1 MKTWIK
7 KTHTIESQKRALF
20 TGEGAYHGST
30 KPKPSNHSS
39 PDKPLVEVVS
49 EARPTTIEQ
58 YIQTG
63 NRTIHPY
70 LAEFTNRYRV
80 NEQLAVPS
88 QEAVR
93 DDGVTFCWC
102 PFEEA
107 LREAGPVTKDVLTAM
122 QKHISGKK
130 RHVYIDSKIQY
141 FEPGDLPVDSKLWHV
156 DGSIAVRDHRAKLF
170 GATTLHDMRA
180 RLEHESPPTYMAY
193 QSSEH
198 CATRFMYEPL
208 YFWVPEL
215 IPSFDQLDDVVSD
228 YTHSDTEH
236 PAGAIVF
243 FDGLTLHR
251 AVHASTSGW
260 RLWIRCTET
269 DVEIHPNESILE
281 CYGTVFQC
289 K

>member
-1 MKTWIK
+1 MQTWIK
-7 KTHTIESQKRALF
+7 KIHTIESQKREMF

-30 KPKPSNHSS
+30 KQKPKSQ
-39 PDKPLVEVVS
+39 DKPLVEVVS
-49 EARPTTIEQ
+49 EARPTTLEQ

-63 NRTIHPY
+63 NKTIQSFDAKFP
-70 LAEFTNRYRV
+70 NRYRLV
-80 NEQLAVPS
+80 EQLAVPS

-107 LREAGPVTKDVLTAM
+107 LREAGPVTREVLTGM
-122 QKHISGKK
+122 QEYLSGKK

-156 DGSIAVRDHRAKLF
+156 DGSIAVRDDRVKQL
-170 GATTLHDMRA
+170 GASILHDMRA
-180 RLEHESPPTYMAY
+180 RFEHESPPVYMAY
-193 QSSEH
+193 QSSGH
-198 CATRFMYEPL
+198 CATQFLDQPL
-208 YFWVPEL
+208 SLRLPEL
-215 IPSFDQLDDVVSD
+215 IPSFDQLDAQVSSL
-228 YTHSDTEH
+228 HLNAIEH
-236 PAGAIVF
+236 PAGAIVS
-243 FDGLTLHR
+243 FDGLSLHR
-251 AVHASTSGW
+251 AVHAATFGW

-289 K
+289 RK